1 MFSQLEHE
9 ALMRLM
15 THATG
20 YTSDSRR
27 IAHWLQEWEQAEHP
41 LVMKTQVPC
50 LAVAHSLDMV
60 TVSRAALRYGLRPT
74 TLGRVE
80 YVYNMQNIARCHP
93 FSGLQRER

>member
-1 MFSQLEHE
+1 MFNQLEHE

-20 YTSDSRR
+20 YTADSRR

-41 LVMKTQVPC
+41 HAMKMQVLC
-50 LAVAHSLDMV
+50 LAVAHALDVATV
-60 TVSRAALRYGLRPT
+60 TRAALRDRLRPT
-74 TLGRVE
+74 TVGRVE